1 MQRFSLFLFSFYPFS
16 LKLSIHPVKVNRHS
30 SSRLAK
36 FILQKKPQDFPEA
49 FANLLLFSAMILY
62 FFQCDKKSNP
72 HYFPTTI

>member
-1 MQRFSLFLFSFYPFS
+1 MNATISLFLFSFYPFS

-49 FANLLLFSAMILY
+49 FTKSSAVLSHDTI
-62 FFQCDKKSNP
+62 FFP
-72 HYFPTTI
+72 M